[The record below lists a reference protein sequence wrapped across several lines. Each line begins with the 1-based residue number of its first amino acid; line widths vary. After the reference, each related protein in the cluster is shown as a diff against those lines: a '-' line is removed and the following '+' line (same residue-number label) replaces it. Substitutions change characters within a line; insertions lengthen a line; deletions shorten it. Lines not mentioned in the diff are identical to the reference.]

1 MLRYGAALVLALN
14 VALAGTIWAVNTGRW
29 AWPEAWR
36 GEAHEPERMARQLN
50 GEAIVLKAATPAL
63 LPPALPASAPALAAS
78 AAVAALAAPAKTL
91 CLLSAVNEAARAT
104 ELRAALALA
113 APNATVQS
121 LNSTE
126 GGTWMVYMG
135 RYSDNAVANN
145 KFAELNKLKLKGD
158 YEIIRDAASF
168 QPGISLGVF
177 RERERAAVRL
187 AEVKKKGVNSAKVV
201 ARSQAR
207 ELTALKLPELEA
219 GLRDKANEAL
229 LKAGGKPL
237 EACPSA

>member
-1 MLRYGAALVLALN
+1 MLRYAVALVIALN

-29 AWPEAWR
+29 VWPEAWR
-36 GEAHEPERMARQLN
+36 GEVHEPERMARQLN
-50 GEAIVLKAATPAL
+50 SEAIVLKAATPAL
-63 LPPALPASAPALAAS
+63 VSPVIPASAPALIAS
-78 AAVAALAAPAKTL
+78 APAVALAAPVKTL
-91 CLLSAVNEAARAT
+91 CLLSAGNEAAKAA
-104 ELRAALALA
+104 ELRAALVQA

-145 KFAELNKLKLKGD
+145 KFAELNTLKLKGD

-177 RERERAAVRL
+177 RERERATVRL
-187 AEVKKKGVNSAKVV
+187 AEVKKRGVNSAKVV

-207 ELTALKLPELEA
+207 ELTAFKLPELEA
-219 GLRDKANEAL
+219 GLRDKANAAL

-237 EACPSA
+237 EVCPSA